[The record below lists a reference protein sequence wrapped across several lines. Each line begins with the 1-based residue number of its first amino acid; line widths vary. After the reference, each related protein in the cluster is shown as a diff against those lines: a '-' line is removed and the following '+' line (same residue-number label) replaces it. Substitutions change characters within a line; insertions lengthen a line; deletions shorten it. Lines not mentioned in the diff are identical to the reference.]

1 MAFKIAA
8 NLAFKAGMT
17 QGNPVLLE
25 PISKVEVH
33 IPEDKQ
39 GDIMGDLNKRR
50 GRIMGID
57 ADELGS
63 VVNAEVPTAEMLEYA
78 TDLKSMTQGR
88 GWFAMSHERYEAAP
102 PEVADKVIAASNVEE
117 D

>member
-8 NLAFKAGMT
+8 NLAFKAGMAA
-17 QGNPVLLE
+17 GNPVLLE
-25 PISKVEVH
+25 PISSTVEVH
-33 IPEDKQ
+33 IPDDKQ

-57 ADELGS
+57 ADEMGS
-63 VVNAEVPTAEMLEYA
+63 VINCEVPTAEILDYA

-88 GWFAMSHERYEAAP
+88 GWFACRTHVMN
-102 PEVADKVIAASNVEE
+102 ASSSGSS
-117 D
+117 